1 MNSLPAK
8 GLGGAGAGTPAQPIQ
23 AEVPATARRRAARD
37 TQRLTFPSAGAGKAL
52 SRSLALIVPLSPR
65 SPAPTPAQ
73 PAWLL
78 APITP
83 AEDRVLQLVR
93 RGGSNRSIAAE
104 LVLSPRTVEC
114 HVSSLLAKTGCSSRS
129 QLLLWAL
136 AQLQPDA
143 AQPQAQR

>member
-1 MNSLPAK
+1 MP
-8 GLGGAGAGTPAQPIQ
+8 
-23 AEVPATARRRAARD
+23 
-37 TQRLTFPSAGAGKAL
+37 FF
-52 SRSLALIVPLSPR
+52 PR
-65 SPAPTPAQ
+65 SPAPAQ
-73 PAWLL
+73 APPVWLL

-114 HVSSLLAKTGCSSRS
+114 HVSSLLAKTGCRSRS

-136 AQLQPDA
+136 TQLQPDT
-143 AQPQAQR
+143 AQPPDQT